1 MFIRVPEVQPTK
13 WEFGR
18 AGGAKYYWGAFVIC
32 IMWIGFLA
40 LWMVAWADRLGCMLG
55 INSFIMG
62 LVVLAAGTS
71 VPDAL
76 NSISA
81 AEDGEGGM
89 AVANAMGTNFFTL
102 LLGLGLPF
110 LIYCAWWDKAGYTSG
125 ASQAIVSMELVVWL
139 NRSSLRE
146 LSPVIFVVSVAEPSV
161 LYCEQAMRWR

>member
-1 MFIRVPEVQPTK
+1 MQPNK

-18 AGGAKYYWGAFVIC
+18 AGGGKYYWGAFVIC

-125 ASQAIVSMELVVWL
+125 ASQALSSAWNLLSVAKS
-139 NRSSLRE
+139 SSLRG
-146 LSPVIFVVSVAEPSV
+146 LSPVIFVVSVAESST
-161 LYCEQAMRWR
+161 LYCEQATRWR

>member
-1 MFIRVPEVQPTK
+1 MQPTK

-125 ASQAIVSMELVVWL
+125 AWPCP
-139 NRSSLRE
+139 SSAWNL
-146 LSPVIFVVSVAEPSV
+146 LSVAQSFNSARTVASHLCGLSVAEPSV

>member
-1 MFIRVPEVQPTK
+1 MPEVQPTK

-125 ASQAIVSMELVVWL
+125 AWPCP
-139 NRSSLRE
+139 SSAWNL
-146 LSPVIFVVSVAEPSV
+146 L
-161 LYCEQAMRWR
+161 CG